1 MESDGLATKRH
12 KKAREATKKE
22 GKVRE
27 ELTADDADRADLF
40 KPRKSAVPSAIC
52 FMPII
57 SGSSPSLCIFVP
69 LCG

>member
-1 MESDGLATKRH
+1 MQQMEWPQKGTRSH
-12 KKAREATKKE
+12 KKE

-27 ELTADDADRADLF
+27 ELTADDADRAELF